1 MSQTAVKKL
10 KNSWHRARNFH
21 KLINLYW
28 FGLIDIPFGSAHLTS
43 QPVKKNAEGAVTKS
57 STPGATLK
65 SWAKNQIETSGPH
78 AEECQQWLKNKKTLA
93 QQSRKQK

>member
-1 MSQTAVKKL
+1 MSQTAVKKV

-21 KLINLYW
+21 K
-28 FGLIDIPFGSAHLTS
+28 
-43 QPVKKNAEGAVTKS
+43 KKNAEGAVTKS